1 MIVISRGLLLSPVAG
16 INLSA
21 PIILWNSLVTTQTV
35 TASSS
40 ATDYPAD
47 NLATDSTVE
56 YWRAATTSPVTLSV
70 NTSGHEVDAVAFARH
85 NFGSTGATLTVEALV
100 SVEGGE
106 DEWVE
111 IVEPRILANDRPVL
125 FRFAPLLANAVRVT
139 IEGGTAAAQAAVF
152 YAGKLLV
159 MPHGITAGHVPL
171 DQALNTQVV
180 NGQSE
185 AGNFLGRIIT
195 GQSASTSAQFN
206 AIPIDWYYAEMA
218 PFVDRGTAG
227 PFFFAWLPFSR
238 QQDVGFAWLNADP
251 RPVMGTRYF
260 DLTLDI
266 GGITR

>member
-21 PIILWNSLVTTQTV
+21 PIILWNSLVTPEAITV
-35 TASSS
+35 NSEE
-40 ATDYPAD
+40 AD
-47 NLATDSTVE
+47 HPGENLATDSTVE
-56 YWRAATTSPVTLSV
+56 YWRAATDDPVTI
-70 NTSGHEVDAVAFARH
+70 EVDTGGREVEAFAFARH
-85 NFGSTGATLTVEALV
+85 NFGSTGATLTIEALV
-100 SVEGGE
+100 SVDGE
-106 DEWVE
+106 DDAWVE
-111 IVEPRILANDRPVL
+111 VTEEQVLANDRPVL
-125 FRFAPLLANAVRVT
+125 FRFAPVYALALRVT
-139 IEGGTAAAQAAVF
+139 IEGGSAAPSASVL

-185 AGNFLGRIIT
+185 AGGFLGRIVT

-218 PFVDRGTAG
+218 PFIDRGTAG
-227 PFFFAWLPFSR
+227 PFFFAWLPLSR
-238 QQDVGFAWLNADP
+238 PQDVGFAWLNADP
-251 RPVMGTRYF
+251 RPTMGGRYF
-260 DLTLDI
+260 DVTLDI